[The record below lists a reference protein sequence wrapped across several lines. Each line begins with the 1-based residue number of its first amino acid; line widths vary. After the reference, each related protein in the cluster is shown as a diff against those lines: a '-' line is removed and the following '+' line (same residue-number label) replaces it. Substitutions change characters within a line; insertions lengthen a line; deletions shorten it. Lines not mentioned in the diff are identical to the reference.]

1 MKTITILLLLTL
13 QYHVFADTTKREADS
28 PKGWPKMSLEY
39 QDNGS
44 DYALMATF
52 LNEMMTTTNDQKA
65 PRTLLAFLDE
75 KDSSEL
81 KRLERVS
88 ALWAMKA
95 RAKYW
100 EPFDLFWEKSV
111 KTSYN
116 KYPKDKSKRSSYLI
130 NNYNSRT
137 YPFYFAFFHSNF
149 HEISKMIISQP

>member
-65 PRTLLAFLDE
+65 PRTLLAFLDG

-81 KRLERVS
+81 KRL
-88 ALWAMKA
+88 
-95 RAKYW
+95 
-100 EPFDLFWEKSV
+100 
-111 KTSYN
+111 
-116 KYPKDKSKRSSYLI
+116 
-130 NNYNSRT
+130 
-137 YPFYFAFFHSNF
+137 
-149 HEISKMIISQP
+149 